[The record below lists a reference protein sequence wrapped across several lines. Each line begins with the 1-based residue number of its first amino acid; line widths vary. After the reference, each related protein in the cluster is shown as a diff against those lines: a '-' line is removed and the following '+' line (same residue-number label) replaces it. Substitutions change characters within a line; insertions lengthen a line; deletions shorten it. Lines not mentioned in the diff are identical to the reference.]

1 MQAWGELSSAA
12 GGGQRLQPSG
22 FVLLGLT
29 IIRRALTAPQKTL
42 NRYLQVFPYRSN
54 YPCESRPVRQ
64 HRQARHAAVRTK
76 ATPGGGASKTNTR
89 RFRRRRL
96 AKRAL
101 VRNRIT
107 PRWGEEGCGLKRGGF
122 KRAGADFPPLG
133 KEVITMR
140 TVHYVQLI
148 TALHG

>member
-64 HRQARHAAVRTK
+64 HRQARHAAVRT
-76 ATPGGGASKTNTR
+76 AAVPGGGASKTNTR

-133 KEVITMR
+133 KRGDCHEDCSLR
-140 TVHYVQLI
+140 LI
-148 TALHG
+148 GHSAS